1 MARLRFSEE
10 FLESLARLDG
20 RVEQSVWEKLALVEN
35 FPGVGSSL
43 VEPTLRRAYGP
54 ACLKVAAAGID
65 VVYERGEKGAD
76 GVEVVDILGIVSQRA
91 VR

>member
-35 FPGVGSSL
+35 FPSVGSSL